1 LHVLKDIN
9 IKFESTLIENGCLTI
24 LDGKITAI
32 IGESGSGKS
41 TLLYK
46 AGLISAG
53 QYTYSFDGT
62 TLDLNN
68 DAELSQLRKTKIG
81 YIFQDNNL
89 IETLSLKENICL
101 AATIAGYDVTD
112 EDIRKY
118 LIYVG
123 LNNVNENSYPRQL
136 SGGEQQRAAI
146 ASVLA
151 KKPDLIIADE
161 PTSSLDEGNAEA
173 IMQIFQR
180 LAHEDGKKVI
190 IATHNGKVYNQ
201 ADVIYAIRD
210 KKINLIKGQEQFAS
224 SQPGHETNTF
234 LSNSSP
240 KLKMPFYLQYAKRV
254 ARKGRVQRRIMLALC
269 ATAIAFSSA
278 VYNFGD
284 AFVARQEQFMNIISD
299 REVLAVNMTAPF
311 YPALDMEEN
320 LAITPTEAEAIYKI
334 SNVDEVYPY
343 FEFTSV
349 DYDVINRAAALD
361 ASISVTING
370 QRQEYVFD
378 ESGNDPFMDRFSLI
392 PYFPEQ
398 NITKRVKYKSNNSDG
413 GYYISAQL
421 AHVLHIPDLE
431 NDVTL
436 HLTAFVPVALYDTIM
451 NAWEQEQRIPYS
463 IDLDLSEM
471 TEFEFKVAGILDD
484 SCINRYSDSGDNL
497 IYAPYADMK
506 ATMEGTQANYAADVV
521 STHKEWS
528 PSAYVVFSKS
538 YSDVEIV
545 RGKLASINPNF
556 EVISEYQDVEAMNT
570 MINNLKS
577 GALTIVLIVLTII
590 LLLMAIIHMNSV
602 LGRKY
607 EIALLKA
614 NGLTRRELFRLIMVE
629 SFRYISWVTI
639 IASIISMVLIAAVNF
654 VFDMTLTKASP
665 NVLVINLLV
674 ALISVC
680 IPTIISVVT
689 INKYRPDAILRN

>member
-1 LHVLKDIN
+1 MHVLKDIN

-201 ADVIYAIRD
+201 ADVIYAIR
-210 KKINLIKGQEQFAS
+210 
-224 SQPGHETNTF
+224 
-234 LSNSSP
+234 
-240 KLKMPFYLQYAKRV
+240 
-254 ARKGRVQRRIMLALC
+254 
-269 ATAIAFSSA
+269 
-278 VYNFGD
+278 
-284 AFVARQEQFMNIISD
+284 
-299 REVLAVNMTAPF
+299 
-311 YPALDMEEN
+311 
-320 LAITPTEAEAIYKI
+320 
-334 SNVDEVYPY
+334 
-343 FEFTSV
+343 
-349 DYDVINRAAALD
+349 
-361 ASISVTING
+361 
-370 QRQEYVFD
+370 
-378 ESGNDPFMDRFSLI
+378 
-392 PYFPEQ
+392 
-398 NITKRVKYKSNNSDG
+398 
-413 GYYISAQL
+413 
-421 AHVLHIPDLE
+421 
-431 NDVTL
+431 
-436 HLTAFVPVALYDTIM
+436 
-451 NAWEQEQRIPYS
+451 
-463 IDLDLSEM
+463 
-471 TEFEFKVAGILDD
+471 
-484 SCINRYSDSGDNL
+484 
-497 IYAPYADMK
+497 
-506 ATMEGTQANYAADVV
+506 
-521 STHKEWS
+521 
-528 PSAYVVFSKS
+528 
-538 YSDVEIV
+538 
-545 RGKLASINPNF
+545 
-556 EVISEYQDVEAMNT
+556 
-570 MINNLKS
+570 
-577 GALTIVLIVLTII
+577 
-590 LLLMAIIHMNSV
+590 
-602 LGRKY
+602 
-607 EIALLKA
+607 
-614 NGLTRRELFRLIMVE
+614 
-629 SFRYISWVTI
+629 
-639 IASIISMVLIAAVNF
+639 
-654 VFDMTLTKASP
+654 
-665 NVLVINLLV
+665 
-674 ALISVC
+674 
-680 IPTIISVVT
+680 
-689 INKYRPDAILRN
+689 